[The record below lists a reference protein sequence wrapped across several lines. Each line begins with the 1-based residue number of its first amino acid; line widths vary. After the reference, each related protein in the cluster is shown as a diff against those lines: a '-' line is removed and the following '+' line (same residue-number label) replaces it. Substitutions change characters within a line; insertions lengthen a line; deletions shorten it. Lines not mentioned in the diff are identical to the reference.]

1 MQFITIK
8 NQYGQ
13 TIAVNPKKIT
23 SICMS
28 NTSVGTV
35 SIFVGQQEILTKFT
49 DIRAAADY
57 IEKAYVDRSIAS
69 GNREAVDAL
78 WKVWGDI

>member
-8 NQYGQ
+8 NQHGQ
-13 TIAVNPKKIT
+13 TIAVNPRKIT

-28 NTSVGTV
+28 TTRIGTV
-35 SIFVGQQEILTKFT
+35 SVFIGQQEIMTQFT

-57 IEKAYVDRSIAS
+57 IEKAYLDRSIAS
-69 GNREAVDAL
+69 GNKEAVDAL

>member
-23 SICMS
+23 SISMS
-28 NTSVGTV
+28 TRSIGSV
-35 SIFVGQQEILTKFT
+35 SIFVGEQEILTKFT
-49 DIRAAADY
+49 DIRSATDY
-57 IEKAYVDRSIAS
+57 IEKAYIDRSIAS
-69 GNREAVDAL
+69 GNREAIDAL
-78 WKVWGDI
+78 WKMWGDI

>member
-28 NTSVGTV
+28 TRSIGSV

-57 IEKAYVDRSIAS
+57 IEKAYNDRCIAI
-69 GNREAVDAL
+69 GDKQAIDAL
-78 WKVWGDI
+78 WKMWGDI

>member
-23 SICMS
+23 SISMS
-28 NTSVGTV
+28 TRSVGSV

-49 DIRAAADY
+49 DIRAATDY
-57 IEKAYVDRSIAS
+57 IEKAYNDRCLAS
-69 GNREAVDAL
+69 GNKEAVDAL
-78 WKVWGDI
+78 WKLWGDI

>member
-23 SICMS
+23 SISMS
-28 NTSVGTV
+28 TTRVGTV
-35 SIFVGQQEILTKFT
+35 SIFIGQQEIMTKFT

-57 IEKAYVDRSIAS
+57 IEKAYNDRCIAI
-69 GNREAVDAL
+69 GNKQAIDAL
-78 WKVWGDI
+78 WKMWGDI

>member
-1 MQFITIK
+1 MQFITIQ

-23 SICMS
+23 SISMS
-28 NTSVGTV
+28 TKSIGSV

-49 DIRAAADY
+49 DIRSATDY
-57 IEKAYVDRSIAS
+57 IEKAYIDRSIAS
-69 GNREAVDAL
+69 GNREAIDAL
-78 WKVWGDI
+78 WKMWGDI

>member
-23 SICMS
+23 SISMS
-28 NTSVGTV
+28 TRSVGSV

-57 IEKAYVDRSIAS
+57 IEKAYADRCIAS

-78 WKVWGDI
+78 WEMWGDI

>member
-13 TIAVNPKKIT
+13 TIAVNPRKIT
-23 SICMS
+23 SISMS
-28 NTSVGTV
+28 TRSIGSV

-49 DIRAAADY
+49 DIRSATDY
-57 IEKAYVDRSIAS
+57 IEKAYIDRSIAS
-69 GNREAVDAL
+69 GNREAIDAL
-78 WKVWGDI
+78 WKMWGDI